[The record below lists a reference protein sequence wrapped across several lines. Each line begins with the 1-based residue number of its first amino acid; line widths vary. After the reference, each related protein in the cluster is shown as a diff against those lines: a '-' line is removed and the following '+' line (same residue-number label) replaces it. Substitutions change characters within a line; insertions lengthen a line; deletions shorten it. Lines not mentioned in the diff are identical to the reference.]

1 MAFSVNESFPCD
13 VASPKKLWLL
23 AAAAC
28 EGWCFSYLLG
38 SRGLSESIPLLSVG
52 WGQGW
57 AGEAYR
63 GFGA

>member
-1 MAFSVNESFPCD
+1 MCCD
-13 VASPKKLWLL
+13 GASPKKLWLL
-23 AAAAC
+23 AAAFC
-28 EGWCFSYLLG
+28 EGEYFSYLLG
-38 SRGLSESIPLLSVG
+38 LRGLSKSNPLLSVG